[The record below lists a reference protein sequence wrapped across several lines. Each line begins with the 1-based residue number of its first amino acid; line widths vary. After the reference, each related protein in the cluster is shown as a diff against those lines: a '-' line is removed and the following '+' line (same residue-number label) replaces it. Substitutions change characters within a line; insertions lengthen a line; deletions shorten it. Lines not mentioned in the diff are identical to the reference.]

1 MKLKGAPAMESEK
14 KQFLYLLRLIPSL
27 VNPENWTPREE
38 EIVQR
43 HFAKLQDLL
52 LEGKLLLAGKTA
64 GIDEKTF
71 GIVILEADSEEEA
84 RALMESDP
92 SVAEG
97 IMTAEL
103 FPYRVALMRGGMEP

>member
-1 MKLKGAPAMESEK
+1 MPPEK

-43 HFAKLQDLL
+43 HFARLQTLL
-52 LEGKLLLAGKTA
+52 RAGKLLLAGKTE
-64 GIDEKTF
+64 GIDEGTF
-71 GIVILEADSEEEA
+71 GIVILEAESREEA

-103 FPYRVALMRGGMEP
+103 FPYRVALMRGYSEP